1 VSAASEKA
9 EAEKIVQIK
18 APFDKV
24 KYFKFKLESFG
35 AVLNGKK
42 SKCFIGEFSKFCT
55 ATMKR

>member
-18 APFDKV
+18 APFDNV
-24 KYFKFKLESFG
+24 KYFRFKLESFR
-35 AVLNGKK
+35 AVLNGEK
-42 SKCFIGEFSKFCT
+42 SKCFIGKFLSFCT